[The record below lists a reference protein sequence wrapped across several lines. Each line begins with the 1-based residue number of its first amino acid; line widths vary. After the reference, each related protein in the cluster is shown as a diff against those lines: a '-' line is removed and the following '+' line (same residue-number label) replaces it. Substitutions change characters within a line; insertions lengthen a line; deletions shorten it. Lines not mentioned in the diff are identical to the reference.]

1 MTTNAMVKPSTKG
14 WGRPNLVH
22 NTHEKTFEGILKH
35 EMIGWTNSQAFM
47 LNLAHDFKHTWCE
60 LEDMSKMM
68 LETEWSCSSFF
79 LQVVQMGENML
90 S

>member
-1 MTTNAMVKPSTKG
+1 
-14 WGRPNLVH
+14 
-22 NTHEKTFEGILKH
+22 
-35 EMIGWTNSQAFM
+35 MIGWTNSQAFM